1 MPPIASFRNS
11 SVDEAPISVS
21 ILRSSALDKIEEF
34 LLRGD
39 RRQAYQYAAEEK
51 LWAHAMVI
59 ASSIDKESWK
69 EVVHDFLRTELPV
82 KEELDNTS
90 HLSNGH
96 ASSPKNRES
105 LRVAYSL
112 FSGQGPAAGMIN
124 DNYPV

>member
-1 MPPIASFRNS
+1 MPPTAFRNS
-11 SVDEAPISVS
+11 AVDEAPISVS
-21 ILRSSALDKIEEF
+21 TLRSSALDKIEEF

-59 ASSIDKESWK
+59 SSSIDKESWK

-82 KEELDNTS
+82 KDESDNTP

-112 FSGQGPAAGMIN
+112 FSGQGPAAGTIN
-124 DNYPV
+124 VDYPV